1 MRVRRGMHRLSRE
14 DMGHRTLA
22 QRLAARRGLR
32 HLLLTPAAM
41 LLGTCVYGQEIY
53 NLPSNTYAS
62 PVVQPLPA
70 TPVATIR
77 PAQGQLRNPAAIASF
92 LVKLPFATGSVP
104 PLSIVQIGDSHTAGD
119 MLTNGWRQR
128 WQAEYGAGGRGAQAV
143 GRPYPGY
150 LSWGVTARQSPD
162 WSVNALFGRQRT
174 GDTPL
179 LGMAGFTQTAQHAG
193 ASLSLSADS
202 VAFQF
207 DHFSLCGLTG
217 PDKGVVHVAM
227 SGTERDWSFAAAT
240 PGAACFDLTTPLPVP
255 SVSLTTVDDRPV
267 SLTSW
272 ESRHQAGGIT
282 LANLGVV
289 GARLLHFTRN
299 DDKVLGVEL
308 RHAHP
313 DLVVIA
319 FGTNEG
325 FDPGLKLDEA
335 ETTMRSQIARIRSLL
350 GRNVPI
356 LLLGPPDAASTRP
369 DVALPGMSDTATC
382 SNGWMVPGN
391 LARIKAM
398 QIRLA
403 QEMNLAFWDWQGAMG
418 GRCTTMGW
426 VEQGLQRGDHV
437 HFTAEGGKRL
447 GEALAADL
455 DRARLDLAK

>member
-1 MRVRRGMHRLSRE
+1 MLSR
-14 DMGHRTLA
+14 MHVLSRKKLGRLTLA
-22 QRLAARRGLR
+22 SAIPTPRGLR
-32 HLLLTPAAM
+32 HLVLTPAAM
-41 LLGTCVYGQEIY
+41 LLGTCVYGQTIY
-53 NLPSNTYAS
+53 NLPPGTYAS
-62 PVVQPLPA
+62 PVVQPLPT
-70 TPVATIR
+70 TPAAETIR
-77 PAQGQLRNPAAIASF
+77 TVPGQLRNPAAIASF
-92 LVKLPFATGSVP
+92 LVKLPFATGAVP

-119 MLTNGWRQR
+119 MLTNGWRVR

-162 WSVNALFGRQRT
+162 WIPNSIFGRQRT
-174 GDTPL
+174 EGGAL
-179 LGMAGFTQTAQHAG
+179 LGLSGFTQTAQHAG

-202 VAFQF
+202 VAYQF

-240 PGAACFDLTTPLPVP
+240 PGATCFDLTTPLPVP
-255 SVSLTTVDDRPV
+255 SVSITTVDDRPV

-272 ESRHQAGGIT
+272 ESQHQAGGLT
-282 LANLGVV
+282 LSNLGVV
-289 GARLLHFTRN
+289 GSRLIHFTRN

-308 RHAHP
+308 RHTHP

-335 ETTMRSQIARIRSLL
+335 ETTMREQIARIRRLL

-356 LLLGPPDAASTRP
+356 LLLGPPDAASSRS
-369 DVALPGMSDTATC
+369 DVALPGLSQTVAC
-382 SNGWMVPGN
+382 GNGWSVPGN
-391 LARIKAM
+391 LARIRAM

-418 GRCTTMGW
+418 GSCTTMNW
-426 VEQGLQRGDHV
+426 VAQGLQRGDHV
-437 HFTAEGGKRL
+437 HFTADGGKKL

-455 DRARLDLAK
+455 DRARLDLTK